1 MSIPEALSHLPSSV
15 ARHTLFVLTSSL
27 PAPLTDMPE
36 ERAARDQAAID
47 ALAALKPADAF
58 EALLAA
64 RIVSANEHSLACLRH
79 IGAVASDS
87 EAADDCRAQAARM
100 TRLAD
105 AAQRIIERRQ
115 KAREKA
121 DAAPVLNESPASS
134 PASGVAAEADQYVLD
149 HRKRATLIRRLG
161 RMPERVDWGPLKPEL
176 VRQIATGDTPI
187 LRSLDMGQRNP
198 RFALAA

>member
-1 MSIPEALSHLPSSV
+1 MPIPEALSHLPQSV
-15 ARHTLFVLTSSL
+15 ARHTLFVLTGSL
-27 PAPLTDMPE
+27 PVPLTDMPE

-47 ALAALKPADAF
+47 ALAALQPADAF

-64 RIVSANEHSLACLRH
+64 RIVGANAHALDCLRR
-79 IGAVASDS
+79 IGTLASDS
-87 EAADDCRAQAARM
+87 KAADDCRAQAARM

-121 DAAPVLNESPASS
+121 DAAPVLSENPVSP
-134 PASGVAAEADQYVLD
+134 PASGVEAEADQYVLD

-176 VRQIATGDTPI
+176 VRQIATGDTPV
-187 LRSLDMGQRNP
+187 LRSLDIGQRNS